1 MNART
6 VVGILV
12 IIAIAAGGYYWY
24 QHVNGTATETGTA
37 APMDFAIP
45 VETVAV
51 KQEALVRSIVAVG
64 SLLANEQVMLQPEFA
79 GKVVTIHFKEGQKV
93 NKGDLLVTLDDSI
106 YKAELNQAD
115 ARLKLSQA
123 NTKRINSLRKKGLSN
138 EQEEDQAVSELGVNR
153 ASRVLAR
160 TRLEKMAI
168 HAPFD
173 GTIGLRG
180 ISEGDYLTSGQ
191 DIVTLINSN
200 PIKLEFRIP
209 EVYLSEVA
217 IGQKVDVRV
226 DAFRGDSFSGEV
238 YAIAPEVDVG
248 GRSFMVRAQI
258 ANNDGL
264 LVPGLFAQVE
274 LELERKENALLIP
287 EAALM
292 PAGDKQYVYRIDDG
306 KAVRTEV
313 ALGMRQGDMVEII
326 SGLVPGVQVVTAGQ
340 MKIMD
345 GSKVQP
351 LGGDAMNQADS
362 DAGTTDPMELT
373 PAKNTGGE

>member
-6 VVGILV
+6 IVGLFLV
-12 IIAIAAGGYYWY
+12 AAIAAGGYYWY
-24 QHVNGTATETGTA
+24 QHANGTATETGTA
-37 APMDFAIP
+37 APMDFAMP
-45 VETVAV
+45 VEAATV

-64 SLLANEQVMLQPEFA
+64 SLLANEQVMLQPEFE
-79 GKVVTIHFKEGQKV
+79 GKVATIHFKEGQKV
-93 NKGDLLVTLDDSI
+93 NKDDLLITLDDSI
-106 YKAELNQAD
+106 YKAELNQTE

-123 NTKRINSLRKKGLSN
+123 NTKRINALRKKGLSN
-138 EQEEDQAVSELGVNR
+138 EQEEDQAISELGVNK

-160 TRLEKMAI
+160 TRLQKMAI
-168 HAPFD
+168 HAPFA
-173 GTIGLRG
+173 GTVGLRS
-180 ISEGDYLTSGQ
+180 ISEGDYLSRGQ

-217 IGQKVDVRV
+217 IGQSVDVLV
-226 DAFRGDSFSGEV
+226 DAFRGEKFSGEV

-258 ANNDGL
+258 ANDDNR

-274 LELERKENALLIP
+274 LVLERKENALLIP

-292 PAGDKQYVYRIDDG
+292 PAGDQQYVYRIEDG
-306 KAVRTEV
+306 KAVRAEV
-313 ALGMRQGDMVEII
+313 SLGMRQGDLVEVI
-326 SGLVPGVQVVTAGQ
+326 SGLDAGAQVITAGQ

-351 LGGDAMNQADS
+351 LGNVTDNDTGGDMDKTPADS
-362 DAGTTDPMELT
+362 A
-373 PAKNTGGE
+373 GGE

>member
-1 MNART
+1 VNART

-12 IIAIAAGGYYWY
+12 IIAIAAGAYYWY

-37 APMDFAIP
+37 APMDFAMP
-45 VETVAV
+45 VEAATV

-64 SLLANEQVMLQPEFA
+64 SLLANEQVMLQPEFE

-93 NKGDLLVTLDDSI
+93 NKDDLLITLDDSI
-106 YKAELNQAD
+106 YMAELNQAE

-123 NTKRINSLRKKGLSN
+123 NTRRINALRKKGLSN
-138 EQEEDQAVSELGVNR
+138 EQEEDQAVSELGVNK

-160 TRLEKMAI
+160 TRLQKMAI
-168 HAPFD
+168 HAPFA
-173 GTIGLRG
+173 GTVGLRS
-180 ISEGDYLTSGQ
+180 ISEGDYLPRGQ

-217 IGQKVDVRV
+217 IGQSVDVLV
-226 DAFRGDSFSGEV
+226 DAFRGEKFSGEV

-258 ANNDGL
+258 ANDDNRL
-264 LVPGLFAQVE
+264 IPGLFAQVE
-274 LELERKENALLIP
+274 LVLERKENALLIP

-292 PAGDKQYVYRIDDG
+292 PAGDQQYVYRIEDG
-306 KAVRTEV
+306 KAVRAEV
-313 ALGMRQGDMVEII
+313 SLGMRQGDLVEII
-326 SGLVPGVQVVTAGQ
+326 SGLDAGAQVVTAGQ

-351 LGGDAMNQADS
+351 LGNDMGGDMDKMP
-362 DAGTTDPMELT
+362 AGTAD
-373 PAKNTGGE
+373 GE

>member
-326 SGLVPGVQVVTAGQ
+326 SGLVPGAQVVTAGQ

-351 LGGDAMNQADS
+351 LGGDSMNQADS
-362 DAGTTDPMELT
+362 DAGTTDDMELT